1 MAQKG
6 QTKTNK
12 DKSHFKFR
20 DQLLPQVVDQIRDA
34 VMVWDAGGKLI
45 LFNESA
51 SNWNSETYSG
61 VFLQIGTRAEE
72 LWRSFY
78 DYVVDQSNESADAE
92 SFINGVNKEAFVNQR
107 IPKKIEIGEGNGE
120 FYNPILDSFYEE
132 KHSIEGDGTVI
143 SVYCDLTRERRHQR
157 DSDRMLQA
165 FERMGD
171 VIFIWDEHEN
181 LITFNVAAAKFM
193 QRSGVTLVKGLNY
206 DEMNRL
212 AAKYFTDQFTE
223 QKNSDIQSE
232 IRSRSKLSQVSNEKF
247 NEHHKSLRR
256 SRSGEIREIYN
267 PVLDVYLSAIDT
279 VLPDGGLVSVIRDI
293 TEEKRRERDLKVLGN
308 AIEYVPDEI
317 VVWSQEGRLM
327 IVNNAAQLAATA
339 TLGSKLRL
347 GMHFRELLDLSY
359 DMNFKNQTT
368 DITSGEAQREAY
380 ITQQLEDFMQLLR
393 SGEVVKHDRF
403 NSITEQHVESII
415 TPLPDGGVII
425 IDRDVTESK
434 EQERKLNAL
443 ANAVEHVSDE
453 ILVWD
458 DEYRLSV
465 FNASAQRAAKA
476 TLGQEMKIDMGYAEL
491 MGMFY
496 DASLLEERKEA
507 GSSEILGSQKHRE
520 EFVAKRL
527 EMIRV
532 RETNNF
538 RESYIPITATY
549 KESVDSALP
558 NGGWITINR
567 DVTEIKQQER
577 ELRALVEAIQ
587 HVPAQITVWNS
598 NQQLVAFNEN
608 SKIAN
613 LERTGVTMCQ
623 GMGMDELFG
632 LMYDNLVTRNY
643 ADPDTGT
650 TLKEYATRDEFI
662 SSNKEQR
669 FKKSGTPVVVH
680 LDGKT
685 YESVHTPLPNGGAV
699 SMTRDVTEVKQ
710 REKELGILVDEL
722 ALARDLADKASE
734 TKSLFVANMS
744 HELRTPL
751 NAVIGLAELLKEE
764 AEDDGLEDY
773 KEPLERIHS
782 AGNHLLNLINDVL
795 DVSKIEAG
803 KIDFHI
809 EEFAPKGLIEEV
821 VATTQQLA
829 EGNNNDVKVE
839 FGEALPLIRSDKTR
853 VRQIVFNLVANAC
866 KFTHDGFVK
875 ICVKQKLVDDLEYI
889 DIEVADSGIGMTDVQ
904 VAKLFSSFVQADSS
918 TTRKYGGTGL
928 GLAISKQLAEKLGGS
943 LEVESQ
949 LGEGSIFTASLP
961 VFTKIEEVPAEEGIL
976 QDHSENKV
984 QYTQDF
990 KNVPRILVI
999 DDDPIVLDMMSKH
1012 LSSSGFEV
1020 LVAEGGKQGIEMA
1033 RRELPSVITLDIL
1046 MPGMDGWSVLRT
1058 LKADAVTANI
1068 PVIMAS
1074 ILDEQKQGFA
1084 LGAND
1089 YVSKPINRSKLMS
1102 AIKRFVKIGSDKQVL
1117 IVEDDADS
1125 RMFLNRLLRSER
1137 LEVVEA
1143 VNGKDAFD
1151 LLVSTKKLPE
1161 LILLDLMMPIMNGF
1175 EFLSRI
1181 REVETLTDIP
1191 VLVITAADLSNSDKE
1206 RLRGSVENV
1215 IQKDSVN
1222 KERMLEEITNLISSN
1237 AQ

>member
-1 MAQKG
+1 MRITADDIKQIQLFKYYRIVR
-6 QTKTNK
+6 KWICKANK
-12 DKSHFKFR
+12 
-20 DQLLPQVVDQIRDA
+20 LNDA
-34 VMVWDAGGKLI
+34 
-45 LFNESA
+45 
-51 SNWNSETYSG
+51 
-61 VFLQIGTRAEE
+61 
-72 LWRSFY
+72 
-78 DYVVDQSNESADAE
+78 
-92 SFINGVNKEAFVNQR
+92 
-107 IPKKIEIGEGNGE
+107 
-120 FYNPILDSFYEE
+120 
-132 KHSIEGDGTVI
+132 
-143 SVYCDLTRERRHQR
+143 DL
-157 DSDRMLQA
+157 
-165 FERMGD
+165 
-171 VIFIWDEHEN
+171 
-181 LITFNVAAAKFM
+181 
-193 QRSGVTLVKGLNY
+193 
-206 DEMNRL
+206 
-212 AAKYFTDQFTE
+212 
-223 QKNSDIQSE
+223 
-232 IRSRSKLSQVSNEKF
+232 
-247 NEHHKSLRR
+247 
-256 SRSGEIREIYN
+256 
-267 PVLDVYLSAIDT
+267 
-279 VLPDGGLVSVIRDI
+279 
-293 TEEKRRERDLKVLGN
+293 
-308 AIEYVPDEI
+308 
-317 VVWSQEGRLM
+317 
-327 IVNNAAQLAATA
+327 
-339 TLGSKLRL
+339 
-347 GMHFRELLDLSY
+347 ELLIYL
-359 DMNFKNQTT
+359 NCLN
-368 DITSGEAQREAY
+368 
-380 ITQQLEDFMQLLR
+380 
-393 SGEVVKHDRF
+393 RF
-403 NSITEQHVESII
+403 
-415 TPLPDGGVII
+415 
-425 IDRDVTESK
+425 
-434 EQERKLNAL
+434 
-443 ANAVEHVSDE
+443 
-453 ILVWD
+453 
-458 DEYRLSV
+458 
-465 FNASAQRAAKA
+465 
-476 TLGQEMKIDMGYAEL
+476 
-491 MGMFY
+491 
-496 DASLLEERKEA
+496 
-507 GSSEILGSQKHRE
+507 
-520 EFVAKRL
+520 
-527 EMIRV
+527 
-532 RETNNF
+532 
-538 RESYIPITATY
+538 
-549 KESVDSALP
+549 
-558 NGGWITINR
+558 
-567 DVTEIKQQER
+567 
-577 ELRALVEAIQ
+577 
-587 HVPAQITVWNS
+587 
-598 NQQLVAFNEN
+598 
-608 SKIAN
+608 
-613 LERTGVTMCQ
+613 
-623 GMGMDELFG
+623 
-632 LMYDNLVTRNY
+632 
-643 ADPDTGT
+643 
-650 TLKEYATRDEFI
+650 TRDEFI

-809 EEFAPKGLIEEV
+809 EEFSPKGLIEEV

-829 EGNNNDVKVE
+829 ESNNNDVKVE